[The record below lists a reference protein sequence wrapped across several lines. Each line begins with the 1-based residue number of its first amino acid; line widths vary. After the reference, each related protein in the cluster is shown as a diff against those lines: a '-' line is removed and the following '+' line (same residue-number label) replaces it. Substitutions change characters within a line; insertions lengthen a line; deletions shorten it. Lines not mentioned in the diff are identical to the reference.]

1 LLRRLRY
8 ITMDDLLNNREVNSM
23 KKLNKH
29 YSKIIPYYGE
39 RFGDSDKF
47 ERIIT
52 TQRHE
57 YIDREKDKKN
67 LNVLDLGCGP
77 GLYLKHMNLI
87 AKELHACDLS
97 SLMITH
103 AKKENKYV
111 KFKIA
116 SAERL
121 PYPDNC
127 FDVIFCFNSFYHFEN
142 QKNALR
148 EISRVLKPDGVAYI
162 EFYNGF
168 HPFVILRRML
178 NIIISIN
185 SYGSFK
191 LIAFCKKL
199 SLTSQIEIM
208 SFIECSS
215 SVKKFLPSFLFNLL
229 KQIENIKIPKLLF
242 FRGML
247 ICKKYE
253 KQES

>member
-1 LLRRLRY
+1 
-8 ITMDDLLNNREVNSM
+8 MDDLLNNREVNSM

-111 KFKIA
+111 KDFLELVNKGK
-116 SAERL
+116 
-121 PYPDNC
+121 
-127 FDVIFCFNSFYHFEN
+127 DVLNPEKSRNS
-142 QKNALR
+142 L
-148 EISRVLKPDGVAYI
+148 S
-162 EFYNGF
+162 
-168 HPFVILRRML
+168 
-178 NIIISIN
+178 S
-185 SYGSFK
+185 
-191 LIAFCKKL
+191 KK
-199 SLTSQIEIM
+199 Q
-208 SFIECSS
+208 
-215 SVKKFLPSFLFNLL
+215 
-229 KQIENIKIPKLLF
+229 
-242 FRGML
+242 FR
-247 ICKKYE
+247 
-253 KQES
+253 